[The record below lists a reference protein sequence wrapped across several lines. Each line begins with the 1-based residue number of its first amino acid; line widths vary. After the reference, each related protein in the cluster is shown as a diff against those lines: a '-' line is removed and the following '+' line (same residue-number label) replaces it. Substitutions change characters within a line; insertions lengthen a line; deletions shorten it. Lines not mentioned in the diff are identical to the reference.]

1 MLDFW
6 MNVIISNIEYV
17 LLLFVFFLV
26 LFYFLFIKWFPLS
39 KINWKRVDYI
49 WLFLAT
55 IGIIALISEQR
66 IQTAKYW
73 VKLDKNYTLTPLRTI
88 DEVFLGKSAQSYIC
102 SKGIKS
108 KYSPKNFDEI
118 ERLSELH
125 CEWFKKV
132 RTFLD
137 SKLKEDDLPNIK
149 IEDLP
154 IVTFYKAPHIDNV
167 NEIKKF
173 INNYNKLKKEYI
185 TVQNLTQKSE
195 FEKVLFY
202 LAPFILLIGL
212 ALRITKVTAEI
223 IEEKEKIKG
232 SV

>member
-6 MNVIISNIEYV
+6 MNIVISNIKYI
-17 LLLFVFFLV
+17 LLFFLFFLV

-49 WLFLAT
+49 WLSLAT
-55 IGIIALISEQR
+55 IGIMSLVSEQR

-73 VKLDKNYTLTPLRTI
+73 VELDKNYTLAPLRAI
-88 DEVFLGKSAQSYIC
+88 DETFLSESTQSYIC
-102 SKGIKS
+102 RKGIRTEF
-108 KYSPKNFDEI
+108 SPENFDEI
-118 ERLSELH
+118 EKLSELH
-125 CEWFKKV
+125 CEWFKKARV
-132 RTFLD
+132 LLD
-137 SKLKEDDLPNIK
+137 SKLKENDLPNIQ

-154 IVTFYKAPHIDNV
+154 IVTFYEAPDIDNV

-173 INNYNKLKKEYI
+173 INDYNELKKEYK
-185 TVQNLTQKSE
+185 TLQNLTEKSE
-195 FEKVLFY
+195 FERILFY

-223 IEEKEKIKG
+223 IEENRK
-232 SV
+232 

>member
-6 MNVIISNIEYV
+6 MNIIISDIKYI
-17 LLLFVFFLV
+17 LLFFLFFLV

-39 KINWKRVDYI
+39 KITWKKVDYI

-55 IGIIALISEQR
+55 IGILSLISEQR
-66 IQTAKYW
+66 IQTAEYW
-73 VKLDKNYTLTPLRTI
+73 VELEKNYTLTPLRTI
-88 DEVFLGKSAQSYIC
+88 DKTFLGESAQSYIC
-102 SKGIKS
+102 SKGIRTEFA
-108 KYSPKNFDEI
+108 PKNFDEI

-132 RTFLD
+132 RALLD
-137 SKLKEDDLPNIK
+137 SKLKETDLPNIQ

-154 IVTFYKAPHIDNV
+154 IVTFYEALHIDNV
-167 NEIKKF
+167 NEIKEF
-173 INNYNKLKKEYI
+173 INEYNELKNKYI
-185 TVQNLTQKSE
+185 TVQNLTKKDESE
-195 FEKVLFY
+195 RILFY

-223 IEEKEKIKG
+223 IEENKK
-232 SV
+232 